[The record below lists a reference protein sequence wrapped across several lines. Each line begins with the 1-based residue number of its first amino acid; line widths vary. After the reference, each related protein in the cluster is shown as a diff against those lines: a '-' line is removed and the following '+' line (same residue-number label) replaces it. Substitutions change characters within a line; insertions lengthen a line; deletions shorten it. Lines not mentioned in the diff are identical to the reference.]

1 MGSLEYY
8 EGKRESYWIYRI
20 DLPPELGKS
29 RRQKKVVRDRK
40 TGKRWTSKRACRE
53 AMQAH
58 EVELRT
64 GVPVQITQ
72 QTMAEYME
80 LWLSDASKRLAPS
93 TVLNYRDSW
102 RRVSSHLAS
111 IQVQVLQTLAIQQ
124 AIRDLEKRYAPD
136 TVRLTYRILHIAL
149 RQAVRWQ
156 IISRNPAEG
165 VVLPAS
171 KPVTV
176 KNAWTVEE
184 VQRFLANTQDDD
196 LHVLWRLLLDTGMRI
211 GEALALGW
219 EHVQLDP
226 APARV
231 RIERTL
237 TRSGKAW
244 YVGNATKTKRSRR
257 TLTIQPETASSL
269 RSWRAAQDARR
280 ATFGP
285 YWQDTGLVFDRGGG
299 DMMHTNFAADRLAE
313 ACVAAQVPRR
323 TPHELRHTFTTL
335 AAQRGVPLKLIADR
349 LGHANTDLIAGIYA
363 HVTEEGDLLVSEA
376 LRSVLNPPIPANEPA
391 SCLNDDAGSE
401 ISSNG
406 AKSSDEEY
414 YRA

>member
-111 IQVQVLQTLAIQQ
+111 IQVQGLQTLAIQQ

-219 EHVQLDP
+219 AHVQLDP

-257 TLTIQPETASSL
+257 TLTIQP
-269 RSWRAAQDARR
+269 
-280 ATFGP
+280 
-285 YWQDTGLVFDRGGG
+285 
-299 DMMHTNFAADRLAE
+299 
-313 ACVAAQVPRR
+313 
-323 TPHELRHTFTTL
+323 
-335 AAQRGVPLKLIADR
+335 
-349 LGHANTDLIAGIYA
+349 
-363 HVTEEGDLLVSEA
+363 
-376 LRSVLNPPIPANEPA
+376 
-391 SCLNDDAGSE
+391 
-401 ISSNG
+401 
-406 AKSSDEEY
+406 
-414 YRA
+414 